1 MSQGIAASQLS
12 DDELRHELLQL
23 KLKQDDIA
31 ADGTPHQQANHRE
44 RTAELEAE
52 FVRRF
57 GTEHTEQAGRSTDAE
72 HSERQPTNEP
82 QPGIFPGAGDSR

>member
-1 MSQGIAASQLS
+1 MAQGIAAKQLS
-12 DDELRHELLQL
+12 DDDLRHELLQL
-23 KLKQDDIA
+23 KLKQEDIA

-57 GTEHTEQAGRSTDAE
+57 GSEHAEQSDHDEQSGHDDVPE
-72 HSERQPTNEP
+72 EP
-82 QPGIFPGAGDSR
+82 QPGIFPGAGDSQ